1 MRYKLTYI
9 KNIIIWRNVN
19 WCGQWTSNYS
29 LYELIFFDFVIDF
42 MKQSTSRHFK
52 VLIKQKNNKFID
64 RLKKQEYVTVKENLV
79 IEFNGLLFFKLFI
92 QEDYYTHRYDYV
104 LKFDNNEFLFNFIF
118 IYANIILFTHKKNI
132 YILNNMVPA
141 LD

>member
-1 MRYKLTYI
+1 
-9 KNIIIWRNVN
+9 
-19 WCGQWTSNYS
+19 
-29 LYELIFFDFVIDF
+29 

-141 LD
+141 LDWNDVNFSDNLLAVLKTNEFPMENESLH